1 MSRERNGVR
10 KRRDSFPQKVPD
22 LGYYF
27 VVTDTKET
35 ERNYLYGLRDALPA
49 ELQGRIVIKVS
60 SAKTKELIKACEQ
73 ATIDPQ
79 YRQCWIVFDRDKVV
93 NFDDIISSNKQ
104 EQNNY
109 SKPFNKEEW
118 QQKKQAERQELYD
131 LADKTAEEV
140 RTDPVKFKQYLD
152 TQATFNVYSVNNAL
166 LIALFLNCCF
176 FLNFL

>member
-93 NFDDIISSNKQ
+93 NFDDIIREAQSRDIKIGWSNPCIEIWFDAYFGVAAGISRPDSSPGMRLAEGTLPGGGERANGIPVC
-104 EQNNY
+104 EAGTGRIRAE
-109 SKPFNKEEW
+109 KERG
-118 QQKKQAERQELYD
+118 A
-131 LADKTAEEV
+131 AG
-140 RTDPVKFKQYLD
+140 
-152 TQATFNVYSVNNAL
+152 
-166 LIALFLNCCF
+166 I
-176 FLNFL
+176 